1 MYVRTYVC
9 MYVCMYA
16 CMYVRTYVCTYVC
29 ARTSVY
35 IHTYMDDI
43 PATVDHCRR
52 LVDHNLA
59 RQRLLLPHFQR
70 LNNPIL
76 DRALTEI
83 GGIDRHAV
91 LTGVR
96 YL

>member
-1 MYVRTYVC
+1 
-9 MYVCMYA
+9 MYA
-16 CMYVRTYVCTYVC
+16 
-29 ARTSVY
+29 SVHECVYIHTY

-43 PATVDHCRR
+43 PATVDYCRR

-59 RQRLLLPHFQR
+59 RKRLLLPHFQR